1 MLTQL
6 MALTKA
12 QLKSKVQAIDAS
24 GVKGRDLRRK
34 FQKIRNKQGGF
45 TLLELLVV
53 VAILAAIAGTATIM
67 LQDTDRKASA
77 GAHVAMM
84 DELSKGIQTFRTMNN
99 AFPDRWDS
107 LLQSADGTLTGATP
121 LQILSEDLTGSITQA
136 ATALSAAE
144 LSALGEAGIENVRVV
159 NTTAEHGGV
168 ACGAT
173 RVAQQAMINNKANAV
188 TAQNIYRPIAANG
201 CGGEADAPLWTVAND
216 VYTAG
221 AANPM
226 VWSAAANKRVN
237 AHVSG
242 ETYNGAALTA
252 DDKLVAF
259 GVGPDTTLFDPA
271 RNGALSNVPIYRHVE
286 PDEYNR
292 FIVLFKV
299 SGTGVSDKAVFQAIV
314 DGAGDTKDEELG
326 ELDGTRGT

>member
-1 MLTQL
+1 MLTRL

-34 FQKIRNKQGGF
+34 FEKIRNKQGGF

-107 LLQSADGTLTGATP
+107 LLQSADGTLSGATE
-121 LQILSEDLTGSITQA
+121 LAILSSDLTGSITQA
-136 ATALSAAE
+136 TDELSAAE
-144 LSALGEAGIENVRVV
+144 LSALGEAGIEHVRVV
-159 NTTAEHGGV
+159 STAI
-168 ACGAT
+168 CGAT
-173 RVAQQAMINNKANAV
+173 RDAQQTLINNKANAI
-188 TAQNIYRPIAANG
+188 TAQNIYRPEAANG
-201 CGGEADAPLWTVAND
+201 CGGATDAALWTIDAND
-216 VYTAG
+216 AYTAG

-226 VWSAAANKRVN
+226 LWDTDANRRVN
-237 AHVSG
+237 AHVTG
-242 ETYNGAALTA
+242 EIYDGAALTA
-252 DDKLVAF
+252 NDKLVAF

-271 RNGALSNVPIYRHVE
+271 RNGALSNVPVYRHVE

>member
-1 MLTQL
+1 MLTRL

-24 GVKGRDLRRK
+24 AVKGRDLRRK
-34 FQKIRNKQGGF
+34 FEKIRNKQGGF

-107 LLQSADGTLTGATP
+107 LLQSGDGSLTTATP
-121 LQILSEDLTGSITQA
+121 LAILSDDLLGSIKQA
-136 ATALSAAE
+136 TTALTDPEMAALRE
-144 LSALGEAGIENVRVV
+144 VGIQHVRVV
-159 NTTAEHGGV
+159 STALIPEDSTTA
-168 ACGAT
+168 CGDTKAK
-173 RVAQQAMINNKANAV
+173 QQQLINDKANNV
-188 TAQNIYRPIAANG
+188 TAQNIYRPKAARG
-201 CGGEADAPLWTVAND
+201 CGADSDAELYT
-216 VYTAG
+216 YTA
-221 AANPM
+221 ATQTEAEKY
-226 VWSAAANKRVN
+226 AAAGSAPMMWTGSALRVN
-237 AHVSG
+237 ATDG
-242 ETYNGAALTA
+242 
-252 DDKLVAF
+252 DRLVAF
-259 GVGPDTTLFDPA
+259 GVGPDSTLFDPTKY
-271 RNGALSNVPIYRHVE
+271 GALSNVPIYRHVE

-299 SGTGVSDKAVFQAIV
+299 AGAGVSGKAVFQAIV

-326 ELDGTRGT
+326 ELDNVRNT

>member
-1 MLTQL
+1 MLTRL

-34 FQKIRNKQGGF
+34 FEKIRNKQGGF

-99 AFPDRWDS
+99 AFPDNWDS
-107 LLQSADGTLTGATP
+107 LMQVATSAAAYTTAAPMVLLSNDLLGSITTGTLTATEAST
-121 LQILSEDLTGSITQA
+121 LSASGITQ
-136 ATALSAAE
+136 
-144 LSALGEAGIENVRVV
+144 VRVV
-159 NTTAEHGGV
+159 GGDV
-168 ACGAT
+168 RVGDAATGALCDVT
-173 RVAQQAMINNKANAV
+173 SKATLQAIINDKSNDLVAQNV
-188 TAQNIYRPIAANG
+188 YRRGTSNG
-201 CGGEADAPLWTVAND
+201 CGVEASHTLAASDPVILWSADANR
-216 VYTAG
+216 
-221 AANPM
+221 
-226 VWSAAANKRVN
+226 RVN
-237 AHVSG
+237 AHMTGDVVDG
-242 ETYNGAALTA
+242 VTLGV
-252 DDKLVAF
+252 DDRLVAF
-259 GVGPDTTLFDPA
+259 GVGPDTSLFDPA
-271 RNGALSNVPIYRHVE
+271 RNGALSNVPVYRHVE

-292 FIVLFKV
+292 FVALFKV
-299 SGTGVSDKAVFQAIV
+299 TGAGVSDKAVFQAIV